1 MVKKLLKNVD
11 YLILIIVVLI
21 FVIGVIALKSA
32 SQGAGGDSVKYT
44 KQIAWFIVG
53 LIGSIGII
61 FFDYRYLKKISIPAY
76 LIILLFL
83 ILVLRTKSINGAHSW
98 FKLGFMSLQPSEFL
112 KIVLIILIATFI
124 DYAENNKGINKIYN
138 LFFCILIAAVPI
150 FLVAKQPDFG
160 TALVCL
166 TILAM
171 MLFSSGLDYKYII
184 IALALIIISAPI
196 IYNFVLPAHA
206 KTRIDV
212 FLNPDLDPRGAGYN
226 VIQSK
231 LAVGSGMLFGMGVF
245 NGNQTQ
251 MGYLPMKTTDF
262 IFSVIGEEMGFVFS
276 ALVVFLYAFLLIKII
291 LLSRKVT
298 DTFGKLLCIGVFGMI
313 FAHVI
318 ENIGMCIGLFPI
330 TGIPLPFISYG
341 GSSMLTNFIG
351 IGIVLSVSARR
362 TKHSYM
368 N

>member
-1 MVKKLLKNVD
+1 MLL
-11 YLILIIVVLI
+11 
-21 FVIGVIALKSA
+21 
-32 SQGAGGDSVKYT
+32 
-44 KQIAWFIVG
+44 
-53 LIGSIGII
+53 
-61 FFDYRYLKKISIPAY
+61 
-76 LIILLFL
+76 
-83 ILVLRTKSINGAHSW
+83 
-98 FKLGFMSLQPSEFL
+98 
-112 KIVLIILIATFI
+112 
-124 DYAENNKGINKIYN
+124 
-138 LFFCILIAAVPI
+138 
-150 FLVAKQPDFG
+150 
-160 TALVCL
+160 
-166 TILAM
+166 
-171 MLFSSGLDYKYII
+171 
-184 IALALIIISAPI
+184 
-196 IYNFVLPAHA
+196 
-206 KTRIDV
+206 
-212 FLNPDLDPRGAGYN
+212 
-226 VIQSK
+226 
-231 LAVGSGMLFGMGVF
+231 GMGIF